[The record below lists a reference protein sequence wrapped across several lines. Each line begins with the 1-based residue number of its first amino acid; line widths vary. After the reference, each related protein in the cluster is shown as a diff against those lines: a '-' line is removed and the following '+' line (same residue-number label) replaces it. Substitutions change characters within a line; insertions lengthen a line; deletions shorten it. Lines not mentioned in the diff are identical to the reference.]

1 MSEVM
6 QFMRTAPGVMVE
18 VTALVLLAIT
28 LYRIVE
34 AEIDKE

>member
-1 MSEVM
+1 MSEFM

-28 LYRIVE
+28 PYRIVK
-34 AEIDKE
+34 AEIYKE